1 MALLE
6 CRHRLPPIEMCLN
19 HMRDAGVQCRDDHG
33 EVKNVRATNI
43 INPTHMIMV
52 SWELGNSTRA
62 GVPTVFEIEC
72 FSTRHEK
79 HSIAISV
86 DNRSSTINLGGLL
99 PSTSYNCC
107 VSAVYE
113 LYTARRICTEIE
125 STSTIATTIT
135 EERHSMN
142 VVGGVLGF
150 IIAVL
155 LVLLILTGILL
166 ILQLRPQWKKRLCRI
181 LARYIKVI
189 MIISYNCAG
198 DVIIW
203 A

>member
-1 MALLE
+1 
-6 CRHRLPPIEMCLN
+6 
-19 HMRDAGVQCRDDHG
+19 MRDAGVQCRDDHG

-107 VSAVYE
+107 MCISGLWVIHCQKNLHWNWIHKHYSNNNNWRKTFNE
-113 LYTARRICTEIE
+113 CCRRSSWIYNSG
-125 STSTIATTIT
+125 STSFVDFNWDIVDSSTKTTA
-135 EERHSMN
+135 E
-142 VVGGVLGF
+142 
-150 IIAVL
+150 
-155 LVLLILTGILL
+155 
-166 ILQLRPQWKKRLCRI
+166 KRLCRI

-189 MIISYNCAG
+189 MIITSYNCAG